1 MADRVRHCVECPE
14 CCTRYLIG
22 FSPYLNGAYLVSF
35 VSETSEEYKLICSC
49 RRPAVCSRWNGRDLK
64 TYSVSNEAYARG
76 YGEAEE
82 IWQLKDRVERNLS
95 LMSLNLHR
103 EGRRDER

>member
-1 MADRVRHCVECPE
+1 MANRVRHCVECPE

-22 FSPYLNGAYLVSF
+22 FSPYPNGAYLVSF
-35 VSETSEEYKLICSC
+35 VTETFEEYKLICSC
-49 RRPAVCSRWNGRDLK
+49 RRPAVCSRWNGRDLR

-82 IWQLKDRVERNLS
+82 IWQLKDRVERDLS
-95 LMSLNLHR
+95 SMGLNLR
-103 EGRRDER
+103 SEGRRKER